1 MRIGI
6 DIDDTMTNIKD
17 KLTNSAIQYAKS
29 LNKDVQNIDYNIVDI
44 YNNGNIY
51 QKLFMGQKQFE
62 KTYGITK
69 KELLERYDYNKYKE
83 EVEKK

>member
-17 KLTNSAIQYAKS
+17 KLTSAAIQYAKS

-44 YNNGNIY
+44 YILARTRDFFKSFLGGKRWLSRFIPY
-51 QKLFMGQKQFE
+51 L
-62 KTYGITK
+62 
-69 KELLERYDYNKYKE
+69 
-83 EVEKK
+83 